1 MNDIFEY
8 LSPAAKPR
16 TLKRILLLC
25 ACLLLGM
32 VLAVVFVVYARFLL
46 QFSYAFA
53 ALSLFGAMLLFF
65 WLDVYTEIEY
75 EYLIVSGE
83 WQVDRVLGRRVRR
96 SVCSIPTTSIV
107 SVLPYDGT
115 PIEGLRRFA
124 DRGHTKDLYVV
135 EVERDEGDQTIL
147 VHLPPDVYPRFCARC
162 ARARRR

>member
-46 QFSYAFA
+46 QFSYVFA
-53 ALSLFGAMLLFF
+53 ALSLLGAMLLFL
-65 WLDVYTEIEY
+65 WLNLYTEIEY
-75 EYLIVSGE
+75 EYLVVSGE

-96 SVCSIPTTSIV
+96 NVYSIPTTSIV

-115 PIEGLRRFA
+115 QMEGLRRFV
-124 DRGHTKDLYVV
+124 DRGHTEHLYVV
-135 EVERDEGDQTIL
+135 SVECDEGDQMIL

-162 ARARRR
+162 PRARRR